1 MSLMIRES
9 EVQTAFEDLVRDHD
23 NPGVDRLLISVAAPD
38 RLGRIFPGEALVVES
53 LPPRP
58 VAGRHAAHPR
68 RDAAQLHDWRRPGCD
83 VDKQSGNRL
92 REGFSVRSG

>member
-58 VAGRHAAHPR
+58 VDTQHIRVVMLHNFTTGAV
-68 RDAAQLHDWRRPGCD
+68 RD
-83 VDKQSGNRL
+83 VT
-92 REGFSVRSG
+92 